1 MTSASSFE
9 EDLRTLDKKV
19 VNTIRGA
26 LGVSGLISLIIGVV
40 ILAWPV
46 KTATVVAGF
55 VAVYALIA
63 GVVNIA
69 IGIFSRKLR
78 GWARVGYLVLGV
90 VFLITGVLAFA
101 NLQTAAGA
109 LADLVGLVFGPAWIV
124 EGVVAL
130 ALIGDSPPKLWTVV
144 YAIIT
149 VVAGAVL
156 MTSPLWGAAILWLL
170 LGISLVVFGI
180 VQVIRAFRFGAKTA

>member
-1 MTSASSFE
+1 MTAGSFE
-9 EDLRTLDKKV
+9 EDLRNLDKKV

-109 LADLVGLVFGPAWIV
+109 LAVLVGLVVGFSWLV

-130 ALIGDSPPKLWTVV
+130 ALIGDAPSKVWTVI

-149 VVAGAVL
+149 IIAGAVL

-180 VQVIRAFRFGAKTA
+180 VQVIRAFRFGAKAV

>member
-63 GVVNIA
+63 GVANIA
-69 IGIFSRKLR
+69 LGIFSRKLG

-109 LADLVGLVFGPAWIV
+109 LAVLVGLVVGFTWII

-130 ALIGDSPPKLWTVV
+130 ALIGDSPSKLWTVV

-170 LGISLVVFGI
+170 LGISLVVFGV

>member
-1 MTSASSFE
+1 MTTTSSFE
-9 EDLRTLDKKV
+9 DDLKNLDKKV

-26 LGVSGLISLIIGVV
+26 LGVSGLISLIIGIV

-109 LADLVGLVFGPAWIV
+109 LAVLVGLVVGFSWLV

-130 ALIGDSPPKLWTVV
+130 ALIGDAPSKVWTVI

-149 VVAGAVL
+149 IIAGVVL

-170 LGISLVVFGI
+170 LGISLVVFGV

>member
-101 NLQTAAGA
+101 NLQTAAGN
-109 LADLVGLVFGPAWIV
+109 LPRLVGVVGGFAWIV

-130 ALIGDSPPKLWTVV
+130 ALIGDSPSKLWTVV